1 MARRNRLGIDF
12 LVLLAGQ
19 AMMVL
24 QGIIVLPFVIKLAGE
39 ATYGAYV
46 LLLSLVGWLFSL
58 LGCGIPYRYQR
69 NLVSAA
75 SFEERRELFE
85 PQFTFQI
92 IVVAGISAAAI
103 LVGARF
109 ETWLFGGV
117 TYFSVWLLVIY
128 LFVRLANKQ
137 GLD

>member
-46 LLLSLVGWLFSL
+46 LLLSLMGWSLAFSSNTL
-58 LGCGIPYRYQR
+58 PLSSGI
-69 NLVSAA
+69 LHV
-75 SFEERRELFE
+75 
-85 PQFTFQI
+85 
-92 IVVAGISAAAI
+92 
-103 LVGARF
+103 
-109 ETWLFGGV
+109 
-117 TYFSVWLLVIY
+117 
-128 LFVRLANKQ
+128 
-137 GLD
+137 